1 MWIIYYFVRI
11 SGRISV
17 SISVLSQRKH
27 NWTRR
32 PDAFVSF
39 VFFYWIR
46 FSVRSSCGVES
57 RPSPTGAASSTLE
70 AATLCGSRV
79 ATSRTMKR
87 TNEFS
92 FIHQTIQKRS
102 KRLIKSILFFEIS
115 FTYEMECIFIFFSF
129 FHSISIRERKKYG
142 RTDFFFIPH
151 PFLRRKKKWLPVR
164 FSASWWLRPISSE
177 STKRPPR
184 NTRRRARTQPSA
196 AIFPPWRNPSIFI
209 YVSFS
214 AIEPATFVTSSFR
227 FVAVSTTEGGT
238 KDLVSV
244 VMNLITV
251 FSFLFSRKINRQ
263 WAWEDFYVWRW
274 WAVLRKR
281 WNLV

>member
-151 PFLRRKKKWLPVR
+151 PFLRRKKNGCQ
-164 FSASWWLRPISSE
+164 F
-177 STKRPPR
+177 
-184 NTRRRARTQPSA
+184 
-196 AIFPPWRNPSIFI
+196 
-209 YVSFS
+209 
-214 AIEPATFVTSSFR
+214 
-227 FVAVSTTEGGT
+227 
-238 KDLVSV
+238 VSV
-244 VMNLITV
+244 PAGGFDRSVRSLRSVRREIRAAGREHNHPLPFFHPEGTRQY
-251 FSFLFSRKINRQ
+251 LFMSVSRQSNRPHS
-263 WAWEDFYVWRW
+263 
-274 WAVLRKR
+274 LRHR
-281 WNLV
+281 LDS